1 MSLFSQCTLRL
12 RRFFES
18 TNAPALALA
27 EQQLILQAQ
36 AIAEK
41 NRQKNSL
48 KNINEV
54 EFKAFSQWGEDGII
68 DWLISRLPSINPS
81 FVEFGVSDYKE
92 SNTRLLLQSK
102 NWRGLVIDGS
112 VDNISAIKSQEI
124 YWKYD
129 IEAKQAFI
137 TAENI
142 NTLINE
148 SGFKDDIGL
157 LSVDID
163 GNDYWVWEAI
173 TTISP
178 AIVICEYNTALGDI
192 YPLTVPYQP
201 DFQRAQAHHSLLYF
215 GASIQ
220 ALISLGKQKNYI
232 CIGSTSSGCNVFFIR
247 NDLAHHVLDSLEDI
261 SVYPCKAREARGKTG
276 EMLYVDGIE
285 GADIISHL
293 PIIDISEGQLTKNV
307 NLASKGNLFS
317 QEWVSGNGGNLE
329 NSI

>member
-1 MSLFSQCTLRL
+1 MSLFSKFTLRL
-12 RRFFES
+12 RRFVES
-18 TNAPALALA
+18 SNAATLALT
-27 EQQLILQAQ
+27 EQQLVLQCQ
-36 AIAEK
+36 DMAEK
-41 NRQKNSL
+41 NRQKNSIKNL
-48 KNINEV
+48 KEV

-68 DWLISRLPSINPS
+68 DWLVSKLPSIKPS
-81 FVEFGVSDYKE
+81 FIEFGVSNYKE

-102 NWRGLVIDGS
+102 NWTGLIIDGS
-112 VDNISAIKSQEI
+112 TENISAIKSQEI

-148 SGFKDDIGL
+148 SGFKKDVGL
-157 LSVDID
+157 LSIDID
-163 GNDYWVWEAI
+163 GNDYWVWKAI
-173 TTISP
+173 TNISP

-220 ALISLGKQKNYI
+220 ALISLGKQKNYT
-232 CIGSTSSGCNVFFIR
+232 CIGTGSSGCNVFFIR
-247 NDLAHHVLDSLEDI
+247 NDLAYHITNNLEDI
-261 SVYPCKAREARGKTG
+261 SIYPCKAREARNKTG
-276 EMLYVDGIE
+276 EMLYVDAIE
-285 GADIISHL
+285 GTDIISHL
-293 PIIDISEGQLTKNV
+293 PIIDLSENHSTKNI
-307 NLASKGNLFS
+307 NLASKNNLFS
-317 QEWVSGNGGNLE
+317 QEWLSRNGVSLE

>member
-1 MSLFSQCTLRL
+1 MFIAT
-12 RRFFES
+12 
-18 TNAPALALA
+18 
-27 EQQLILQAQ
+27 QLILR
-36 AIAEK
+36 IRRFLESINSPSISLIEK
-41 NRQKNSL
+41 QLVLQSQLIVNHNRSKESISNL
-48 KNINEV
+48 KEV

-68 DWLISRLPSINPS
+68 DWIISRLPSIEHT
-81 FVEFGVSDYKE
+81 FIEFGVSDYRE
-92 SNTRLLLQSK
+92 SNTRLLLQLR
-102 NWRGLVIDGS
+102 NWKGLIIDGGEE
-112 VDNISAIKSQEI
+112 NIASIKKQDV
-124 YWKYD
+124 YWRHD
-129 IEAKQAFI
+129 LTAKQSFI

-142 NTLINE
+142 NNTITDAGF
-148 SGFKDDIGL
+148 SGEVGL

-163 GNDYWVWEAI
+163 GNDYWVWKAI